1 MACTLRWFAVGSR
14 FEFRS
19 LRDQRVPL
27 RIDILLALA
36 RALSIPFPF
45 ATILAV
51 ALDIAVVFTFVAIL
65 SLPLTVAVALF
76 FAFPPPPPPPPP
88 PPRLA
93 TAPPRSAATSAN
105 RASQHSKI
113 CAATALG
120 WNARSPCMHT
130 FAARR
135 RCSACGSLVACSSAH
150 CVSAMFYYG

>member
-14 FEFRS
+14 FEFR
-19 LRDQRVPL
+19 LLCDQRVPL

-65 SLPLTVAVALF
+65 SLAFAVALF
-76 FAFPPPPPPPPP
+76 FAVAFALFFACPPPP

-93 TAPPRSAATSAN
+93 TAAPRSAATSAN
-105 RASQHSKI
+105 RASQHCKI

-130 FAARR
+130 FAPRR

-150 CVSAMFYYG
+150 CVSAMFY